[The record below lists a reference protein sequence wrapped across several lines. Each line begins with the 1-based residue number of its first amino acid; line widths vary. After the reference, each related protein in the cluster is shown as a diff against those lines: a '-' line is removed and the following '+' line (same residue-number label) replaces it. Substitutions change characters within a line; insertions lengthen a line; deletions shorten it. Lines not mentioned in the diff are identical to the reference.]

1 MEQLNFLDEPG
12 ENNEDEGNEPEVEE
26 DEMKEENDENDLA
39 DKELEKR
46 VKKTEATTIE
56 GVKKDLG
63 YNPAIPTGQKKPLG
77 PGRAAALELLKKF
90 SEEKEKGGK

>member
-1 MEQLNFLDEPG
+1 MDFFDEPG
-12 ENNEDEGNEPEVEE
+12 ENKEDEGNEPEVEE
-26 DEMKEENDENDLA
+26 DDMKEVNDAKDFA

-63 YNPAIPTGQKKPLG
+63 YNPAIPAGQKKPLG

-90 SEEKEKGGK
+90 NEEKEKGGK